1 MLESDYQNRGQ
12 RVATMLPAEI
22 LALAE
27 NVSKIMK
34 IDKSITKRMDFFI
47 DNLWS
52 EYGINLEVVDDNNWL
67 HGVAD
72 AWCDP
77 SLLTITIPE
86 KLYKKIVK
94 KKHEA
99 SIFILFHELGH
110 LLLGHKAVLHHD
122 GSTGLQYFENS
133 EWQADYFS
141 EAIMINV
148 VERRKG
154 KQLSLF

>member
-1 MLESDYQNRGQ
+1 MLENDYRRRGQ
-12 RVATMLPAEI
+12 RVATMLPTEI
-22 LALAE
+22 LAFAE
-27 NVSKIMK
+27 NVSVIMN
-34 IDKSITKRMDFFI
+34 INKSILEKMDFFI
-47 DNLWS
+47 ENLWN
-52 EYGINLEVVDDNNWL
+52 EYGINLEVVDDDNWL

-77 SLLTITIPE
+77 SLLTVTIPE

-94 KKHEA
+94 RKHKA
-99 SIFILFHELGH
+99 SMFILFHELGH

-122 GSTGLQYFENS
+122 ESNELQFFENS

-141 EAIMINV
+141 ETIMMNIL
-148 VERRKG
+148 EKKTG